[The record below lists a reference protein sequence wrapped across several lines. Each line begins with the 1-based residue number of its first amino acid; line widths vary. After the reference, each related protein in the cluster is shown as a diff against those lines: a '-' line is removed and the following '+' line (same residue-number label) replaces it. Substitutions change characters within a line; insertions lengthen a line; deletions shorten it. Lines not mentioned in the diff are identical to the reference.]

1 VAPLTRLRRAPWLS
15 GALLL
20 ALAGL
25 LVAPA
30 AWFFGVRRWP
40 LYIGL
45 AAALVLVFGSVE
57 NAWRSRP
64 LRSRSRALE
73 RGRLRLVP
81 GGKSKGKGNGH
92 AQDLPGPPEDDGDKP
107 RWVM

>member
-1 VAPLTRLRRAPWLS
+1 MTPLTRLRRTPWLS

-20 ALAGL
+20 VLAGA

-30 AWFFGVRRWP
+30 VYFFGVRRWP
-40 LYIGL
+40 LYVGL
-45 AAALVLVFGSVE
+45 AAALILVFGAFE

-64 LRSRSRALE
+64 LPGRRRASL
-73 RGRLRLVP
+73 RGRFRLVP
-81 GGKSKGKGNGH
+81 GGKGKGNGH
-92 AQDLPGPPEDDGDKP
+92 AQDLPGPPEDDDKP

>member
-1 VAPLTRLRRAPWLS
+1 MALLARLRRAPWLS

-20 ALAGL
+20 ALAGA

-30 AWFFGVRRWP
+30 VYLLGVRRWP
-40 LYIGL
+40 LYVGL
-45 AAALVLVFGSVE
+45 AAVLILVFGSVE

-64 LRSRSRALE
+64 LPGRRRALDRSRF
-73 RGRLRLVP
+73 RLVP
-81 GGKSKGKGNGH
+81 GGKAKGKGKGH
-92 AQDLPGPPEDDGDKP
+92 AQDLPGPPENDGDKP

>member
-1 VAPLTRLRRAPWLS
+1 VTFLARLRRSPWLS

-20 ALAGL
+20 ALIGA

-30 AWFFGVRRWP
+30 VYYLGARRWP
-40 LYIGL
+40 HYVGL
-45 AAALVLVFGSVE
+45 AAGLVLLFGAIE

-64 LRSRSRALE
+64 LPKRNRVVDRSRFR
-73 RGRLRLVP
+73 VFT
-81 GGKSKGKGNGH
+81 GGKGKDKGNGH
-92 AQDLPGPPEDDGDKP
+92 AKDVPDDDGDKP

>member
-1 VAPLTRLRRAPWLS
+1 VSFLARLRRSPWLS

-20 ALAGL
+20 ALVGA

-30 AWFFGVRRWP
+30 VYYLGASRWP
-40 LYIGL
+40 LLVGL
-45 AAALVLVFGSVE
+45 AAGLVLLLGALE

-64 LRSRSRALE
+64 LPKRHRVVDRSRFR
-73 RGRLRLVP
+73 VFP
-81 GGKSKGKGNGH
+81 GGKGQDKGNGH
-92 AQDLPGPPEDDGDKP
+92 AKDVPKDDGDKP